1 MIRHE
6 RKLGVCFEHVIGK
19 YTDNFV
25 TSAFKKGDAFA

>member
-6 RKLGVCFEHVIGK
+6 LGVRFEHVIGK